1 MIKKLRYKSARFILL
16 SWSLLTVGLLFQNCS
31 GGFEVV
37 SGNVLALS
45 SKSEM
50 SCNFN
55 GQIIASGS
63 SVKAFQVGS
72 VPVGSL
78 CVSELRLCTDG
89 SLDGTYTVGNCAVGA
104 PASCAFNGQTLAS
117 GSKAPGFTAAM
128 VPYGKLC
135 TSVATT
141 ATCTNG
147 SVNPVPVYPTCSV
160 SAASDSILS
169 FDSTTGNSGQT
180 LMVTARLNA
189 LSLLPVSFVPML
201 KELPASNFSA
211 KINEDVQTDGKTYT
225 IAAGQTSI
233 QFPVLLLNNQI
244 FESTQKIQITGQ
256 AVSGTAQPPVPGE
269 IQIVNLTPAP
279 NVIASIQNVSYRP
292 GDTATLNLSI
302 DTFVKGTVTMKFHT
316 QDVTAFSGIDFKG
329 INIQNEVTC
338 TIFPKTKN
346 CASFEIP
353 ILTNFYE
360 SPLNDSA
367 STARYKFLA
376 TADDLSCGILINGSV
391 NCWGAM
397 YPVPYLL
404 FDVPAS
410 GPYKTISIGYWHGW
424 RQCVINATDDVLCA
438 GDNTEYQLGD
448 GTVTNF
454 QGLGAVDS
462 GVKYAK
468 ISTSGWQHTCGI
480 TKAGILKCWGR
491 NTAAEVGDGTKNPV
505 TTPKVI
511 DPGVAYRDVVARNM
525 GTCGITTDGTLKCWG
540 SVADGS
546 GRSILSPTVYD
557 AGTKYK
563 SISMGNS
570 ETCGITDQGALKCWG
585 SNTYG
590 DIGDGTLQPAPTPKI
605 VDPGV
610 NYSAISL
617 GQDFACAITN
627 SNLKCWGVNNRG
639 QIGDGT
645 TTNRTLPTSID
656 SATSYGMFE
665 SSAFNSCALTGDGR
679 IKCWG
684 YGALDILGNY
694 TTADVLTPSPI
705 GQKYFKVVPTLSYTY

>member
-1 MIKKLRYKSARFILL
+1 MIKKLRYKAARFILL
-16 SWSLLTVGLLFQNCS
+16 SWSLLTVGLCFQNCS
-31 GGFEVV
+31 SGFEVI
-37 SGNVLALS
+37 SGNVVALS
-45 SKSEM
+45 TKSEK

-55 GQIIASGS
+55 GQIIASGL
-63 SVKAFQVGS
+63 SVQAFQVGS
-72 VPVGSL
+72 VPVGSH
-78 CVSELRLCTDG
+78 CVSEMRLCTDG
-89 SLDGTYTVGNCAVGA
+89 SLNGTYTVGNCAVGA
-104 PASCAFNGQTLAS
+104 PASCAFNGQTLSS
-117 GSKAPGFTAAM
+117 GSTAPGFTAMM
-128 VPYGKLC
+128 VPYGSPC
-135 TSVATT
+135 SDVATT

-147 SVNPVPVYPTCSV
+147 SVTPVPVFPTCSV
-160 SAASDSILS
+160 SVAPDSILS
-169 FDSTTGNSGQT
+169 FNSTTGNSGQT
-180 LMVTARLNA
+180 LMVTASLNMA
-189 LSLLPVSFVPML
+189 SALPVSFIPML
-201 KELPASNFSA
+201 NELPASNFSA
-211 KINEDVQTDGKTYT
+211 KINEDIQTDGKTYT

-233 QFPVLLLNNQI
+233 QFPVLLLSNPI
-244 FESTQKIQITGQ
+244 FQPTQKIQITAQ
-256 AVSGTAQPPVPGE
+256 VISGTTKPPVPGE

-292 GDTATLNLSI
+292 GDTAILKLSI
-302 DTFVKGTVTMKFHT
+302 DTLVKGTVTMKFHT
-316 QDVTAFSGIDFKG
+316 QDVTALSGVDFRG
-329 INIQNEVTC
+329 ISIQNEQTC
-338 TIFPKTKN
+338 TVLSKTKT
-346 CASFEIP
+346 CGSVEIP
-353 ILTNFYE
+353 ILTDFYE
-360 SPLNDSA
+360 SPLDDSA
-367 STARYKFLA
+367 ATTRYKFLA
-376 TADDLSCGILINGSV
+376 SNEDFSCGILLNGSV

-424 RQCVINATDDVLCA
+424 RQCLINATDDVLCA

-448 GTVTNF
+448 GTVVNF
-454 QGLGAVDS
+454 PGLGAVDP

-480 TKAGILKCWGR
+480 TKAGVLKCWGR
-491 NTAAEVGDGTKNPV
+491 NTFAEVGDGTKNPV

-511 DPGVAYRDVVARNM
+511 DPGITYTDVVARNI

-540 SVADGS
+540 SVANGS
-546 GRSILSPTVYD
+546 GDSVLSPTVYD

-590 DIGDGTLQPAPTPKI
+590 DIGDGTLQAAPTPRI
-605 VDPGV
+605 IDPGM

-617 GQDFACAITN
+617 GQDFACGITN
-627 SNLKCWGVNNRG
+627 SNLKCWGLNNHG

-656 SATSYGMFE
+656 SSTSYGMLE
-665 SSAFNSCALTGDGR
+665 SSAFNSCALTSDGR

-684 YGALDILGNY
+684 SGSYILGNY
-694 TTADVLTPSPI
+694 TTADVLIPSLI
-705 GQKYFKVVPTLSYTY
+705 GQKYFKVVPTLSYSY